1 MSITYARDVVCNLN
15 IKLIQKEIFMATNLI
30 EYNISLKE
38 IERRKKAFT
47 ALIISIWLG
56 LVISAFDFI
65 ISNILLS
72 AIFILAFSIFIY
84 ISRMLTIKSLNY
96 FSQIRFLVNDESI
109 KRKTKKSEEIYL
121 FKDITKLCI
130 KRTTKG
136 YIREIKV
143 LLKDGNSIFI
153 NGLNDFESF
162 KEKLINNCNKSIKIK
177 KINELIDFD
186 HPLFYLFFGFIAS
199 SLSTIF
205 IRLIAGLNS
214 SNLEII
220 YLSVLFYNL
229 IISVFIILTKPVSK
243 RFGQITQTADYIFGI
258 LIFLVGVFLYFCI
271 F

>member
-1 MSITYARDVVCNLN
+1 MVTKS
-15 IKLIQKEIFMATNLI
+15 I

-47 ALIISIWLG
+47 TLIISIWFG
-56 LVISAFDFI
+56 LIISAFDFI

-72 AIFILAFSIFIY
+72 AIFILAFTIFLY
-84 ISRMLTIKSLNY
+84 ISRILTIKLLNY

-121 FKDITKLCI
+121 FKDITKLSI
-130 KRTTKG
+130 KRTSKG
-136 YIREIKV
+136 NIREIG
-143 LLKDGNSIFI
+143 LFLKDENNIFI
-153 NGLNDFESF
+153 NGLNDFELF
-162 KEKLINNCNKSIKIK
+162 REKLMNNCNKCIKIK
-177 KINELIDFD
+177 EINEPIDFD
-186 HPLFYLFFGFIAS
+186 HPFFYLFFGFIVS
-199 SLSTIF
+199 SISTIF

-229 IISVFIILTKPVSK
+229 IISVFIILIKPISR
-243 RFGQITQTADYIFGI
+243 RFEKKTQVADYILGMLI
-258 LIFLVGVFLYFCI
+258 LLTDVILYFYI

>member
-1 MSITYARDVVCNLN
+1 
-15 IKLIQKEIFMATNLI
+15 MATNLI

-47 ALIISIWLG
+47 TLIVGIWLG
-56 LVISAFDFI
+56 LIVSVSDFI
-65 ISNILLS
+65 ISNILQS
-72 AIFILAFSIFIY
+72 AIFILAFSIFLY
-84 ISRMLTIKSLNY
+84 ISRVLTVKSLNY

-121 FKDITKLCI
+121 FKDITKLSI
-130 KRTTKG
+130 KRTTKR

-162 KEKLINNCNKSIKIK
+162 VEKLINNCCKSIKIK
-177 KINELIDFD
+177 EINEPIDFD
-186 HPLFYLFFGFIAS
+186 HPFFYLFFGFIAS
-199 SLSTIF
+199 SISTIF

-243 RFGQITQTADYIFGI
+243 RFGQITQTADYILGI
-258 LIFLVGVFLYFCI
+258 LIFLVDVFLYFCI